1 MKFKYSRVLK
11 NIRKLLVLTI
21 LPFLLTACATEGF
34 KQTQA
39 GTYQIKARP
48 WTNKPND
55 ARNSAVMEAF
65 KKCAQLSQSMEPISG
80 GFTDDSIGRV
90 YLLNFRCYN
99 TAERAAQARAEKQR
113 LDAERQRLDAQR
125 AEQARQVEQERQRQ
139 AAEWERGRP
148 QREAE
153 ARAAQAQERS
163 RLNGICPIY
172 YIARQSCAN
181 SGNGYDQCMTI
192 RIGKTYSSWDDR
204 TCFNR

>member
-21 LPFLLTACATEGF
+21 LPFLLTACATEGL

-39 GTYQIKARP
+39 GTYQIKARV
-48 WTNKPND
+48 WSQVSYD
-55 ARNSAVMEAF
+55 ASRNSAVMEAN
-65 KKCAQLSQSMEPISG
+65 KKCAGLGQSMEPING
-80 GFTDDSIGRV
+80 GFTNDSVGRI

-99 TAERAAQARAEKQR
+99 SAERAAQARAEK
-113 LDAERQRLDAQR
+113 QRLDAQR